1 MPIIKSAIKRVRTTE
16 RRRKRNLLTK
26 RRYRDA
32 VKTFLTL
39 VEEGNKADATKL
51 FPEVQKCLDLAVKKN
66 VLHKKTA
73 ARRKSRFSKMIS
85 DKA

>member
-26 RRYRDA
+26 RRFKDA
-32 VKTFLTL
+32 IKSFLDL
-39 VEEGNKADATKL
+39 VDQGKKKDAEKL

-66 VLHKKTA
+66 VMHKKTA
-73 ARRKSRFSKMIS
+73 ARRKSRFAKMIS
-85 DKA
+85 SK